1 MKKYFFLSA
10 IALLSIISSCSD
22 DDGEDLIDFTV
33 SFSSATVSLGETDAE
48 TEITLSFSRA
58 ATETGTITVSYTGEN
73 AAYGTDFTTL
83 PAGGNGTISVPV
95 AVGDLSSTI
104 TFTKLQNPIEGTT
117 KSVALSLNGY
127 DVQDWANGATIS
139 STVSFTPI
147 AATGGI
153 MDAEQ
158 GGLSQPNQVYI
169 DLSSNTQTAV
179 RRDSWEIAFYSGTEN
194 RVFLNSSLL
203 VSAAELNGVTD
214 ILSITEDSDLTAP
227 LEFNTLDQ
235 FQQSTTVTVT
245 TIAELIAGLPVS
257 YPQYGNVAEDLVFT
271 DNKEG
276 TLEGT
281 AFAEISTTPEQNNVY
296 IVSLGNEIPTEPEG
310 SLDTTG
316 NHRGFLKVR
325 VLTDGNSYTVQYA
338 ALNETSNF
346 SEVTVQKDD
355 SYNLLAFSLTD
366 GQVVNVEPEKDAW
379 DLNLSGVFSFYG
391 AASFGGG
398 APTIAGL
405 TFSDYVLHNT
415 LGGVGLYQ
423 VTLYSIDR
431 NTGVR
436 TDFEVPSYAN
446 FSRADVVESE
456 LVYDDRAI
464 IASEWRSVFGV
475 SVVKDD
481 RYFVLKD
488 ADDNYYKLLFTAFTN
503 DQGERGFPQFTYE
516 RL

>member
-1 MKKYFFLSA
+1 MKKYFYLSA

-58 ATETGTITVSYTGEN
+58 ATEAGTITVSYTGEN

-104 TFTKLQNPIEGTT
+104 TFTKLQDPIEGTT

-127 DVQDWANGATIS
+127 DVQDWANGATTS
-139 STVSFTPI
+139 SAVSFTPI
-147 AATGGI
+147 AATGGVI
-153 MDAEQ
+153 DAEQ
-158 GGLSQPNQVYI
+158 GGSNQPNQVYI

-179 RRDSWEIAFYSGTEN
+179 RRDAWEIAFHGGTEN
-194 RVFLNSSLL
+194 RVFFFFSLL
-203 VSAAELNGVTD
+203 VAAAELDGVTD
-214 ILSITEDSDLTAP
+214 MLSITEDSNLTAP
-227 LEFNTLDQ
+227 LELNSFDQ
-235 FQQSTTVTVT
+235 MFEPITVTVNT
-245 TIAELIAGLPVS
+245 VGELVAGLPVS
-257 YPQYGNVAEDLVFT
+257 YPQYGNVAENLVFT
-271 DNKEG
+271 DNQEG

-281 AFAEISTTPEQNNVY
+281 AFAEISTTAEQNNVY
-296 IVSLGNEIPTEPEG
+296 IVSLGSEIPTEPADVG
-310 SLDTTG
+310 SISTTG
-316 NHRGFLKVR
+316 ENRGFMKVR
-325 VLTDGNSYTVQYA
+325 VLSDGNSYTVQYA
-338 ALNETSNF
+338 ALNETSNL
-346 SEVTVQKDD
+346 SEVTIQKDD
-355 SYNLLAFSLTD
+355 SYNLQAFSLID
-366 GQVVNVEPEKDAW
+366 GQVVNVEPEKGNW
-379 DLNLSGVFSFYG
+379 DLNFSGVFSYYG
-391 AASFGGG
+391 AASFGGP
-398 APTIAGL
+398 PTIAGV

-423 VTLYSIDR
+423 VTTKDADG
-431 NTGVR
+431 NA
-436 TDFEVPSYAN
+436 TDAPSYTN

-456 LVYDDRAI
+456 LVYNDRAI
-464 IASEWRSVFGV
+464 IGSGWRSVFGV
-475 SVVKDD
+475 AAVRDD